1 MRENCSSSSY
11 HRWQPN
17 ETSLNAYATADRE
30 KGGYIVVVTT
40 KKLPR
45 DIEKDA
51 CDIRESLQWVLQ
63 ALFDYP
69 EYLGIVSSK
78 FSDDKNES
86 QS

>member
-1 MRENCSSSSY
+1 MEY

-30 KGGYIVVVTT
+30 KGGYLVVVTT

-69 EYLGIVSSK
+69 EYLGIAPQK
-78 FSDDKNES
+78 FSEAKHELDSSIPRE
-86 QS
+86 